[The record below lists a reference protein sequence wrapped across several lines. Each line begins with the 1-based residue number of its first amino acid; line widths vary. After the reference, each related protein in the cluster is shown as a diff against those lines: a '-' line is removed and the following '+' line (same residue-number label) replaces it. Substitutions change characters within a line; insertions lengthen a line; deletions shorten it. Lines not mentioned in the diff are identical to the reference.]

1 MDLEHALE
9 IAATA
14 HRGQT
19 NKAGEP
25 FILHPLRVMLACSGP
40 DERIVAVLH
49 DVVEKS
55 DWTLD
60 ALREEGLEEQLVA
73 AVDAMTRREN
83 ETYSGFVDRAAA
95 HPISRPV
102 KIADLRDN
110 LAMTQSEKASQE
122 DRKKAEKYV
131 DALTRLGCAPDEP
144 LFPLGARPSSDATEP
159 QVATGF
165 MEA

>member
-1 MDLEHALE
+1 
-9 IAATA
+9 
-14 HRGQT
+14 
-19 NKAGEP
+19 
-25 FILHPLRVMLACSGP
+25 MLACSGS

-60 ALREEGLEEQLVA
+60 ALREEGLEDQLVA

-122 DRKKAEKYV
+122 EGKKAEKYI
-131 DALTRLGCAPDEP
+131 DALTRLGCAPVDP
-144 LFPLGARPSSDATEP
+144 MLPSRSSSIE
-159 QVATGF
+159 
-165 MEA
+165 